1 MSAAVEGSENE
12 LRQRDL
18 GLTGSVTLH
27 KSLYHHPSISTSV
40 KIAVL
45 IPALFLTLKDKS
57 MSENRFQLFDIKAR
71 IPHHH

>member
-45 IPALFLTLKDKS
+45 IPALFLTLK
-57 MSENRFQLFDIKAR
+57 R
-71 IPHHH
+71 